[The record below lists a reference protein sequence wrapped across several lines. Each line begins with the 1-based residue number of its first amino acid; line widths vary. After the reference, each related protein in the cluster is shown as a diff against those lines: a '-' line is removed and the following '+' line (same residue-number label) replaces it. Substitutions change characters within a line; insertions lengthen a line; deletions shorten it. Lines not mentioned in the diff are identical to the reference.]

1 MVINMD
7 NTFVKEFIKN
17 AKINDISIGCSGDSL
32 KEVVKADGTYYIK
45 VAKSNKLDK
54 EYFMFNY
61 LKDKSL
67 APEVIHFNYDGKES
81 TLITKKLD
89 GDMICCDEIFDD
101 MYHVIDLAADAIKI
115 LESIDISS
123 CPFYNN
129 LDIKLATAKYNIDNN
144 LVTTIDMNEENQKRF
159 GSVEKLYEYLI
170 NNKIKEEKLCFSHG
184 DLSIPNIFYKDERI
198 TGFVDL
204 GDSGIADMWY
214 DIAILVKSLRR
225 NYETDEAE
233 EYLFKKLNIKP
244 NYEAIEY
251 YILLTELFL

>member
-1 MVINMD
+1 MD
-7 NTFVKEFIKN
+7 NSYVKEFIKN
-17 AKINDISIGCSGDSL
+17 AEVNEISIGCSGDSVR
-32 KEVVKADGTYYIK
+32 EVIRKDGTYYIK
-45 VAKSNKLDK
+45 IAKSNKLDK

-61 LKDKSL
+61 LKNKSL
-67 APEVIHFNYDGKES
+67 APEVVYFNYDGKIS
-81 TLITKKLD
+81 TLITKKLE

-101 MYHVIDLAADAIKI
+101 MYHVVDLASEAIKI
-115 LESIDISS
+115 LQSINISN

-129 LDIKLATAKYNIDNN
+129 LDIKLATAKYNIDNK
-144 LVTTIDMNEENQKRF
+144 LVSTKDMSEESQKRF

-184 DLSIPNIFYKDERI
+184 DLSIPNIFYKDEKI

-204 GDSGIADMWY
+204 GDSGIADIWY

-233 EYLFKKLNIKP
+233 KYLFKKLNIKP
-244 NYEAIEY
+244 NYDVIEY
-251 YILLTELFL
+251 YILLTDLFL